1 MYLRLVLP
9 IVKGL
14 LRGDRRS
21 LARAISIVDNE
32 ESSSELIIHQIFN
45 KTGNART
52 VGFTGPGGAGKKFI
66 DKQASRRIPE
76 SGVPGGSTCSRSYKS
91 YHRWRNVRRSRQN
104 ARHVG
109 R

>member
-1 MYLRLVLP
+1 MRLVLP

-52 VGFTGPGGAGKKFI
+52 VGFTGPGGAGKSSLISKLVAEF
-66 DKQASRRIPE
+66 QNLGYRVAVS
-76 SGVPGGSTCSRSYKS
+76 CSRSYKS

>member
-1 MYLRLVLP
+1 MRLVLP

-32 ESSSELIIHQIFN
+32 ESSFELIIHQIFN

-52 VGFTGPGGAGKKFI
+52 VGFTGPGGAYS
-66 DKQASRRIPE
+66 D
-76 SGVPGGSTCSRSYKS
+76 
-91 YHRWRNVRRSRQN
+91 
-104 ARHVG
+104 
-109 R
+109 